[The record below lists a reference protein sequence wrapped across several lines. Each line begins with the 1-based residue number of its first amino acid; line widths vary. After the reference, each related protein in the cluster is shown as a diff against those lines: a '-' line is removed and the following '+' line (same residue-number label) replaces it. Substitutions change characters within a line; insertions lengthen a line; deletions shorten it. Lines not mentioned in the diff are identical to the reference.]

1 MNCDKRNMM
10 GGKKLLIIGVI
21 AVVAIAS
28 VTTVAVK
35 FASENEFLIV
45 VTGSMDAGDTGYPVS
60 TIPVNSLVTL
70 RHLSEDDL
78 QDVKIGDVLGYR
90 SPGRTVVHR
99 VVGIDPDGRTFTLKG
114 DANISTETVSYD
126 DVVGTV
132 TGVYAGP
139 GNLITFLRNGPIY
152 VITELVCLYVMVSC
166 MREILQILREEEETE
181 AIQ

>member
-1 MNCDKRNMM
+1 MAGD
-10 GGKKLLIIGVI
+10 KKLLIIGVV

-28 VTTVAVK
+28 VATAAVK
-35 FASENEFLIV
+35 FTSENEFLIV
-45 VTGSMDAGDTGYPVS
+45 VTGSMDAGDTGYPVP

-70 RHLSEDDL
+70 RYLSEDEL

-90 SPGRTVVHR
+90 SPGRTIVHR
-99 VVGIDPDGRTFTLKG
+99 VVDIDLDGRTFTLKG
-114 DANISTETVSYD
+114 DANISMETVQFG

-132 TGVYAGP
+132 TGVYTGP
-139 GNLITFLRNGPIY
+139 GNLIAFLRNGPIY

-181 AIQ
+181 AIE